1 MTSSTQ
7 KRRATFLGAAAVAA
21 LIAGGAIE
29 TGLVAPSTAHAEL
42 RSMQQPLAMPSF
54 ADVIDRVKPAVV
66 SVRVR
71 MQQVAD
77 RSQGSGDED
86 GDSDGPSFNFPNVP
100 PGSPLDRLFRDFRG
114 QLGPQGRNDRQPRG
128 EIRQA
133 QGSGFFISRRRLHRH
148 QQPRRRARQPK
159 STLSPTTA
167 TTLDAKVIGTDPK
180 TDLALLKVEGS
191 DFPYVDAR
199 HRRRPASANG

>member
-86 GDSDGPSFNFPNVP
+86 GTATALVQPPERASGQPARPSLP
-100 PGSPLDRLFRDFRG
+100 RLPDG
-114 QLGPQGRNDRQPRG
+114 QLGPAGPQRPSAG
-128 EIRQA
+128 A
-133 QGSGFFISRRRLHRH
+133 RRDSA
-148 QQPRRRARQPK
+148 RRRA
-159 STLSPTTA
+159 
-167 TTLDAKVIGTDPK
+167 
-180 TDLALLKVEGS
+180 
-191 DFPYVDAR
+191 
-199 HRRRPASANG
+199 PASSSPPTAMS